1 MAPLLPNLTNLGDSK
16 SFQDFTILTFFLNYL
31 ISSYIKAQRRQAY
44 LWCMSLTDLHIHSD
58 VMSVAFP
65 CGLEGVLVSPSH
77 FYFHFQ
83 KISLTH
89 DICWTNS
96 AEAVPGSQAAQVKQ
110 ESRVK
115 RYGITAL
122 PRATSSVAFCP
133 QVLQDRGMG
142 SGTRRK

>member
-1 MAPLLPNLTNLGDSK
+1 MAPLLPNLMNLGDSK
-16 SFQDFTILTFFLNYL
+16 SFQDFTVLTFFLNYL

-44 LWCMSLTDLHIHSD
+44 LWCMSLTDLHIHSY
-58 VMSVAFP
+58 VTSVAFP

-110 ESRVK
+110 ESRV
-115 RYGITAL
+115 AL
-122 PRATSSVAFCP
+122 WNHSSATGHIISGFLSP
-133 QVLQDRGMG
+133 GLRDRGMG
-142 SGTRRK
+142 SGTRKK